1 MTKLQRL
8 HVELKELLEEQIQ
21 FLQSSADAFDRG
33 FESEAKRL
41 AVTARVLLHDTRKS
55 DSLLSQLGCK
65 SIEFWDTALPNEPGN
80 ESSHGGLV
88 FVAYADRATKWVSML
103 DDVPYIRKLSF
114 DEWWN
119 APVFIDDNRKVLS
132 RRDLILIAAN
142 QDGGAHVDPAL
153 NETYARLQKENTMGA
168 VITDSAGTR
177 PMGGPVLAAIRQIA
191 HELLKSIKSDYSAQ
205 PKHQTDIIFG
215 GVTLISEPTEKSV
228 VNKTKDEFHFTS
240 KRPTRNSANKIGRN
254 EKCYCGSGLKFK
266 KCHGFIN

>member
-8 HVELKELLEEQIQ
+8 HVELEKLLQEQIQ

-33 FESEAKRL
+33 FEGEAKRL
-41 AVTARVLLHDTRKS
+41 AVTARVLLHDSKRS
-55 DSLLSQLGCK
+55 HSLLNQLGCK

-80 ESSHGGLV
+80 GSSHGGLV
-88 FVAYADRATKWVSML
+88 FIAYTDHDTKWIPML

-119 APVFIDDNRKVLS
+119 TPVFIDKYRKILS

-153 NETYARLQKENTMGA
+153 NETYARLQNENTMGA
-168 VITDSAGTR
+168 VITDSAGIR

-191 HELLKSIKSDYSAQ
+191 HELLKSVKSDYSAQ

-215 GVTLISEPTEKSV
+215 GVTLINESAPQSV
-228 VNKTKDEFHFTS
+228 IKKTKNVFHIVS
-240 KRPTRNSANKIGRN
+240 KPSNQNNVDKIGRN
-254 EKCYCGSGLKFK
+254 EKCFCGSGLKFK
-266 KCHGFIN
+266 KCHGFII